1 MSKNRRTNR
10 AVQTTATTKDGFAN
24 LTARLGMGAQNVLS
38 EGTYIFDLLTRNRVK
53 LEAMYRGSWI
63 VGAAVDSVAEDMT
76 REGINI
82 HGTIE
87 PEHIQ
92 AMQSKLTRIG
102 IWDSLLEA
110 IKWGRLYGGA
120 IAFLVVDG
128 QDPSTPLRLDTVGKD
143 QFRGLRVYDR
153 WRVQPSMDEVVEDG
167 FDAGLPA
174 YYQLISDV
182 NTGKVSDVKIHH
194 SRVVRFIGIQLPI
207 MQAITEQMWGESI
220 IERLYDRLVS
230 FDTATSGAANLVNK
244 AHLRTVGIDKLR
256 EVLAAGGQAEENL
269 LKMFHHMRML
279 QVNEG
284 LTLLDKEDQFQAHS
298 YTFSGLSDMIL
309 QFGQQISGATGI
321 PLVRLFGQSPAGL
334 NSTGESDLRMYY
346 DNISSQQ
353 ESRLREGM
361 LKILRVLH
369 RSMFGLDAPES
380 FDFDFVPLWQTS
392 TKEKAEIATSI
403 TNIIN
408 SAFERGLIDQATAL
422 KELKQASEYTD
433 VFSNITD
440 AQIAEAEFAPPPM
453 PVENLPEGGDPDIMP
468 TDPNASQPEQPAE
481 TGELESPDTGD
492 IDPNASQPTA
502 FAKLRKWLNG

>member
-1 MSKNRRTNR
+1 MSKRRQPQV
-10 AVQTTATTKDGFAN
+10 AVQQPATTKDGFAN
-24 LTARLGMGAQNVLS
+24 LTARMGMGAQNVLS

-82 HGTIE
+82 HGTTD

-92 AMQSKLTRIG
+92 QLQSKLTRLG
-102 IWDSLLEA
+102 IWDSLLDT

-120 IAFLVVDG
+120 VAMLVIDG
-128 QDPSTPLRLDTVGKD
+128 QDPSTPLRLESIGKD

-153 WRVQPSMDEVVEDG
+153 WRLQPSLEEIIEDG

-174 YYQLISDV
+174 YYTMISDV
-182 NTGKVSDVKIHH
+182 NTGKLSNLKIHH
-194 SRVVRFIGIQLPI
+194 SRVVRFIGIQLPV
-207 MQAITEQMWGESI
+207 MQAITEQLWGESI

-284 LTLLDKEDQFQAHS
+284 LTLLDKEDQFTAHS
-298 YTFSGLSDMIL
+298 YSFSGLSDMIL

-346 DNISSQQ
+346 DNISAQQ

-369 RSMFGLDAPES
+369 RSMFGVDAPDA

-392 TKEKAEIATSI
+392 TKEKAEIATQVS
-403 TNIIN
+403 NMVG
-408 SAFERGLIDQATAL
+408 AMFERGIIDQATAL
-422 KELKQASEYTD
+422 QELKQASEYTD
-433 VFSNITD
+433 VFTNITD
-440 AQIAEAEFAPPPM
+440 AQIEEAKLAPPPM
-453 PVENLPEGGDPDIMP
+453 PVETLPEGG
-468 TDPNASQPEQPAE
+468 EPA
-481 TGELESPDTGD
+481 GEVTQPDTGD
-492 IDPNASQPTA
+492 IDVDQSQSSQPSA